1 MKKNIK
7 KRNILRNICI
17 LLILI
22 YIAYILINQQ
32 TTLNKYTDT
41 SESLNLE
48 IKEEIALK
56 EELQSQKDNVESLDF
71 IEEMAREKLDMYY
84 PNEKIYV
91 DNGK

>member
-1 MKKNIK
+1 MKNRKKNNLIK
-7 KRNILRNICI
+7 YICI
-17 LLILI
+17 LVVLI

-32 TTLNKYTDT
+32 LTLNDYTKT
-41 SESLNLE
+41 SDNLSEQIEAQIANKEDLQKEKENIDSLE
-48 IKEEIALK
+48 
-56 EELQSQKDNVESLDF
+56 F